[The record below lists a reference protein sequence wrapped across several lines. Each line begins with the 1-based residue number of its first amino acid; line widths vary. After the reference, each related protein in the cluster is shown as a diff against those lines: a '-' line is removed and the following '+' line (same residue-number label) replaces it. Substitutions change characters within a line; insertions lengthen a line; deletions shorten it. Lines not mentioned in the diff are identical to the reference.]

1 MMIATKVE
9 TSIRHR
15 VARIL
20 EVMIIMTRRSKV
32 VRIEMIADPQF
43 QAESL

>member
-20 EVMIIMTRRSKV
+20 EVMIIMTRSKV
-32 VRIEMIADPQF
+32 VLIEMIADPQF

>member
-20 EVMIIMTRRSKV
+20 EVMIIMTRRSV
-32 VRIEMIADPQF
+32 VLIEMIVDPQF